1 MSERFEL
8 IGRRQAIQ
16 RIGASAMVPFL
27 SGFHP
32 SVPPQEGEWQP
43 RFLQDSEAE
52 TVAEIAERILPETGT
67 PGARRALVHQYIDFV
82 LSRGEAAVGDR
93 FRQGLVWLDRR
104 CGTLFGKPFAE
115 LEAARQDE
123 ILTRLSKSSSGEE
136 SSGVSFFHE
145 MKRLTVDGYYRSEA
159 GMRQELGFEGN
170 TFLAEFEGCKHPEH
184 HSWKVEETRAERAR
198 AGGSGRAEDA
208 GPRESGRPPRARSEG
223 SEPSEERGE
232 H

>member
-1 MSERFEL
+1 V
-8 IGRRQAIQ
+8 
-16 RIGASAMVPFL
+16 VPFL

-32 SVPPQEGEWQP
+32 SVPPQEGEWKP
-43 RFLQDSEAE
+43 RFFQDSEVE
-52 TVAEIAERILPETGT
+52 TVAGIAERILPETDT

-82 LSRGEAAVGDR
+82 LSGGEAAGRDR
-93 FRQGLVWLDRR
+93 FREGLVSLDRK
-104 CGTLFGKPFAE
+104 CAALFGKAFAE
-115 LEAARQDE
+115 LEPGQQNE
-123 ILTRLSKSSSGEE
+123 VLTGISE
-136 SSGVSFFHE
+136 SPFFYE
-145 MKRLTVDGYYRSEA
+145 VKRLTVDGYYRSEV

-184 HSWKVEETRAERAR
+184 HSWTVEQTRAERAR
-198 AGGSGRAEDA
+198 PGGSGRCLRL